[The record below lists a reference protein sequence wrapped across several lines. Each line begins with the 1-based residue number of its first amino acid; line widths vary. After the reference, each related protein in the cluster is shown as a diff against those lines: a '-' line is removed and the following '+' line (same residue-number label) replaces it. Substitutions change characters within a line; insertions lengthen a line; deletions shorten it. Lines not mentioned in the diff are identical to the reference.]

1 MELLRI
7 GTEQGFLLSEGSVIV
22 NGLQTEL
29 SNYQKAS
36 DEFESVRKHGSSLSH
51 YQS

>member
-22 NGLQTEL
+22 NGLQAQLTA
-29 SNYQKAS
+29 YQNAS
-36 DEFESVRKHGSSLSH
+36 DEFESFRKHGPSLSH